1 MFPVPSPVHRSQTQI
16 PLRLLQQRTLSL
28 QVLQSFTR
36 YCETGS
42 PSGSPMLSAIVW
54 TYGSGC
60 QRVRLADNGAE
71 DADEAVGPYYHTEDE
86 SAVVRCLSSAR
97 STKSFLHWPWS
108 RRDLRRT
115 SLPSSILVI
124 VSLGASSRF
133 LVDRLSR
140 STLGLWIGKR
150 SARGHQQIAKSERI
164 VLSSTSTAR
173 RSA

>member
-1 MFPVPSPVHRSQTQI
+1 MCSPFPRTCASANSRPDSASVSAVLAADPVPPSVQVVRALSLDRVSVRIAHAERNSVGRIGFGSLTMV
-16 PLRLLQQRTLSL
+16 QRTLATLWGRTTTLNASL
-28 QVLQSFTR
+28 
-36 YCETGS
+36 
-42 PSGSPMLSAIVW
+42 PSS
-54 TYGSGC
+54 
-60 QRVRLADNGAE
+60 
-71 DADEAVGPYYHTEDE
+71 
-86 SAVVRCLSSAR
+86 VVRCLRGRRRACR
-97 STKSFLHWPWS
+97 QWPWG
-108 RRDLRRT
+108 RRDLRWT